1 MKYDKNLLN
10 EYEGFTCWKEMLKTC
25 GASLIVNN
33 YITASY
39 LEVIIASVI
48 KHGPYFVVAEQVA
61 IAHSDINLDNIKKT
75 GVSWNILKK
84 PCQIGDINPKAVKY
98 LIILATTNGVEHLG
112 FLKKFSQVFLDEAKR
127 TEFYQIQTKEQLI
140 IFLEKHF

>member
-112 FLKKFSQVFLDEAKR
+112 FLKNSRKFFWMKL
-127 TEFYQIQTKEQLI
+127 KEQSFI
-140 IFLEKHF
+140 KSKPKNN